1 MPANPE
7 AVPQPHEE
15 HKHRPL
21 STPAQGLL
29 GLLLARY
36 EPDAEV
42 PDTYGEAFDALV
54 KNGKGLFGD
63 RD

>member
-1 MPANPE
+1 M
-7 AVPQPHEE
+7 PQPQEE

-36 EPDAEV
+36 EPDATI
-42 PDTYGEAFDALV
+42 PDTYGEAYDVLV
-54 KNGKGLFGD
+54 KHGKGLFGD